1 MVSQKSLSVTGKYSQ
16 SQSSLTAAKTH
27 CKKILTPLLLPLNG
41 SKAGVI
47 NYGKRLATR
56 QPTIATPP
64 HPSQPAQVLTVH
76 MVSVHRGRDAPPFML
91 VQVCLCREAGG
102 TCCPPGMNTS
112 VRSFNGWMT
121 ARLLRK
127 SSCSEETEHH
137 RAASEQLPV
146 LRAHNH
152 LPNPHEQAI
161 MCLKHYFEK
170 QVIDNTRLA

>member
-1 MVSQKSLSVTGKYSQ
+1 MVSRKSLSVTGKYSQ

-47 NYGKRLATR
+47 NYGRRLATR

-76 MVSVHRGRDAPPFML
+76 MVSVHRGRDAPPFTL

-102 TCCPPGMNTS
+102 TCCPPGMNIS
-112 VRSFNGWMT
+112 VCSFNGWMT

-127 SSCSEETEHH
+127 SSSSEETEHH
-137 RAASEQLPV
+137 PAQL
-146 LRAHNH
+146 LSNS
-152 LPNPHEQAI
+152 Q
-161 MCLKHYFEK
+161 Y
-170 QVIDNTRLA
+170 